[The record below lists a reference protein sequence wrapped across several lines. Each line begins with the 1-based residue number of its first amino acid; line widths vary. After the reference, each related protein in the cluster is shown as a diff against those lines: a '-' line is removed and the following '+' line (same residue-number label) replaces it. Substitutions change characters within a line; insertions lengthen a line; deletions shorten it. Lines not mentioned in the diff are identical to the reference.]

1 MRTRADRALRP
12 GAADRSVA
20 NEVARRPG
28 GLTLDGPCL
37 DAGAAVQAMADDGP
51 QARQAAWV
59 QAMAGGRAAPV
70 LHAPPGVR
78 SRPGPVAQRQ
88 TGIEPGEPVKVRV
101 VGNPEVEDNLYA
113 ATVVA
118 VADGGLAYD
127 VRFSDDWADE
137 AITRK
142 RYAEALVTRAK
153 QSAKPEPR
161 VAATASKP
169 PWAKDHLGLGEALE
183 TEVSKLAGEAT
194 KIPDLTEDQLE
205 AMIALFE
212 AKAERNLLLTE
223 LIKALKFDLKD
234 LQEHNETPEQVDLRA
249 TSVRT
254 QKQALEDRAFEGA
267 FGVGLEQADGA
278 QLSEAVTAWWN
289 RVKADEAAL
298 GFEAAFKANRMTAR
312 QINIGSTA
320 RGGGFQ
326 AQKLGSRPDPG
337 TDRTMT
343 LDNTVGGVVK
353 RTDPRNFADRAT
365 RNREGVHDLSAS
377 LLRGDKP
384 IRDQLKKYEESVVL
398 FMPLP
403 LEQDLQVFSALA
415 RLKGLPEAVR
425 EKMAALLTRPVFVQ
439 ASDMGTRYVD
449 TRPGSEG
456 EGDFQ
461 YGLTGTIIRSAGDR
475 ARKVNEA
482 DLAERARGA
491 LAYRAVATANITKV
505 NEVVMAYRQHES
517 RLFPM
522 FAAWDE
528 GAGIFLELRA
538 DLSPTGMSITNDGR
552 YRAP

>member
-1 MRTRADRALRP
+1 
-12 GAADRSVA
+12 
-20 NEVARRPG
+20 
-28 GLTLDGPCL
+28 
-37 DAGAAVQAMADDGP
+37 
-51 QARQAAWV
+51 
-59 QAMAGGRAAPV
+59 
-70 LHAPPGVR
+70 
-78 SRPGPVAQRQ
+78 
-88 TGIEPGEPVKVRV
+88 
-101 VGNPEVEDNLYA
+101 
-113 ATVVA
+113 
-118 VADGGLAYD
+118 
-127 VRFSDDWADE
+127 
-137 AITRK
+137 
-142 RYAEALVTRAK
+142 
-153 QSAKPEPR
+153 
-161 VAATASKP
+161 VAAAASKP
-169 PWAKDHLGLGEALE
+169 PWAKDHLELGEALAAE
-183 TEVSKLAGEAT
+183 ASKLAGEAT
-194 KIPDLTEDQLE
+194 KIPDLSEDQLE
-205 AMIALFE
+205 ALIALFE
-212 AKAERNLLLTE
+212 AKAERNLHLNE

-234 LQEHNETPEQVDLRA
+234 LQEHNETPEQVDARA

-254 QKQALEDRAFEGA
+254 QKQGLEDRAFERA

-289 RVKADEAAL
+289 RVKADEGRL

-320 RGGGFQ
+320 RGGRFQ

-353 RTDPRNFADRAT
+353 RTDPRNFADPAT

-377 LLRGDKP
+377 LLRGDRA
-384 IRDQLKKYEESVVL
+384 IREQLKSYEDAIVL

-403 LEQDLQVFSALA
+403 AEQDLQVFSALA
-415 RLKGLPEAVR
+415 RLKGLPEAER
-425 EKMAALLTRPVFVQ
+425 QRMAALLTRPVFVQ

-449 TRPGSEG
+449 TRAGAEG

-491 LAYRAVATANITKV
+491 LAYRDVATANITKV
-505 NEVVMAYRQHES
+505 NEVVMAYRRHES

-528 GAGIFLELRA
+528 GAQIFLELRP